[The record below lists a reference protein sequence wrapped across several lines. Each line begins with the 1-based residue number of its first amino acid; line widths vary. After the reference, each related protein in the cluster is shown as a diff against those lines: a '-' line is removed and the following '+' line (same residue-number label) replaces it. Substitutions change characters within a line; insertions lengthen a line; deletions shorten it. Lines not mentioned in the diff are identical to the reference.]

1 MRSRPRDQ
9 GKRAAGPRGQ
19 RGKGKAWPLL
29 ASLWLGTLA
38 LVCCSA
44 CSGASLGASSP
55 SSSPTTSLLIWARLR
70 RGPRA
75 TGHGHDDCVWHWL
88 PERADIWRMDRAKAV
103 QQGVKDPR
111 LQCLLIG
118 ATTILAL
125 VPILAIIDRKCRP
138 ASLHP
143 VAFNLEDV

>member
-1 MRSRPRDQ
+1 MFGCVPGSIISVFLTYYLSAD
-9 GKRAAGPRGQ
+9 
-19 RGKGKAWPLL
+19 
-29 ASLWLGTLA
+29 LGTS
-38 LVCCSA
+38 V
-44 CSGASLGASSP
+44 
-55 SSSPTTSLLIWARLR
+55 
-70 RGPRA
+70 PRA

-125 VPILAIIDRKCRP
+125 VPILVIIDRKCRP
-138 ASLHP
+138 ASLHS